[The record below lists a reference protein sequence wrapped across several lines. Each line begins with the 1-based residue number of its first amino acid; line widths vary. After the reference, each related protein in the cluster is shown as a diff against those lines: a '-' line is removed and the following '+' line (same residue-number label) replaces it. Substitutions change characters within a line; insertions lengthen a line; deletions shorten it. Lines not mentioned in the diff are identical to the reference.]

1 MNDQQLER
9 NLQSVGMA
17 CFVKYFDEFANPS
30 LPNDV
35 VAGILLERECYPVEC
50 REQAKALAIG
60 LAQRT

>member
-30 LPNDV
+30 LP
-35 VAGILLERECYPVEC
+35 
-50 REQAKALAIG
+50 
-60 LAQRT
+60 TM